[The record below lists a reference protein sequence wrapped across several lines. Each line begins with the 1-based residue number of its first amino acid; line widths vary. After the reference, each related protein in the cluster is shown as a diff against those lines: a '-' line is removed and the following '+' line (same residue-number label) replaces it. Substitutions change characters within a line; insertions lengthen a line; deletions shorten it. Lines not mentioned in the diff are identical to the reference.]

1 MPAGPYTIHTA
12 GFTLVETPYSL
23 IEQLLQLLTDPNLVF
38 LLLTVGVQAILIELS
53 NPGGWVPGFFGA
65 VCLLLSVY
73 GLGILPVNWFGIL
86 FIAMAFILFILE
98 IKTPTHG
105 ALTIAGAFT
114 FIVGALV
121 LFNTPTVPAFQRVSV
136 PLVIATG
143 VILAFSFFA
152 VVTFA
157 MRAQRQPVR
166 TGKES
171 LVGRTGFTRSEMSPR
186 GKVQVGGELW
196 NAELENEMNSVP
208 VQTQIEVV
216 ATKGLRLVVRPV
228 PSQK

>member
-1 MPAGPYTIHTA
+1 
-12 GFTLVETPYSL
+12 
-23 IEQLLQLLTDPNLVF
+23 
-38 LLLTVGVQAILIELS
+38 
-53 NPGGWVPGFFGA
+53 
-65 VCLLLSVY
+65 
-73 GLGILPVNWFGIL
+73 
-86 FIAMAFILFILE
+86 
-98 IKTPTHG
+98 
-105 ALTIAGAFT
+105 
-114 FIVGALV
+114 VGALV

-143 VILAFSFFA
+143 VVLALSFFA

-171 LVGRTGFTRSEMSPR
+171 LIGRTGFTRSEMNPR

-196 NAELENEMNSVP
+196 NAELVNEMDPVP

-216 ATKGLRLVVRPV
+216 AIKGLRLVVRPV